1 MNQKRLFC
9 KLLALV
15 ACLMSALGASA
26 AEAYACYT
34 SSDKTLTF
42 YYDNYRS
49 SRPGTTYDMNTGY
62 STPAWFL
69 DTHETL
75 VAVTFDAT
83 FKNARPTSTYSWFYT
98 MPNLRR
104 INNIGNLN
112 TSSVTVMQN
121 MFNGCSSLYYLDL
134 SNFNTANVTDM
145 SIMFSD
151 CSNLTVID
159 LSGFNTSKVTSMG
172 SMFQNCSNLTTIYAG
187 SGWNTVALTNSGFMF
202 RNCTSLVGGQGTTF
216 QSSNPTNKTYAHI
229 DGGPSNPGY
238 FTDGSAPMP
247 YACYTSSNK
256 TLTFYYDTQRRS
268 RTGTT
273 YFMNTRDIRTGW
285 YIDDLNANVTK
296 VVFNSSFADARP
308 TSMYMWFYE
317 MFSLQSITGINYL
330 NTSEVTNMA
339 FTFSNCEKL
348 TSLDVSHFNTDK
360 VTTMQYMFI
369 DCPKLTSLDL
379 SGFNTAGVTDMEGL
393 FLDCSN
399 LTTIYAGSGWS
410 TDGVTASNTAYMF
423 ADCYS
428 LVGGQG
434 TAYDENH
441 TGKDYAH
448 IDGGPS
454 NPGYFT
460 AGTEAY
466 ACYTPSNTTMT
477 FYYDNLRYSRTGTTF
492 ALNSGANFPAWF
504 DGSTNENVT
513 KVVFNSSF
521 ADARPTTT
529 HGWFDEMY
537 ELTSVQGIENLN
549 TSEVTDM
556 AVMFGDCG
564 ELTAVDVSHFDTRK
578 VTTMAYMFYYC
589 SALTSLDVR
598 GFDTGNV
605 TDMSGMFE
613 ACAGLTALDVTN
625 FNTVNVTDMYGMFED
640 CDGLT
645 ILDLGNFNT
654 SRVTDM
660 RHMFSYCDKLR
671 TIYVGNGWS
680 TAAVTSSDYMFYE
693 SPSLV
698 GGQGTTYDEN
708 HVDAAYA
715 HIDGG
720 ESNPGYFTDANAP
733 RPYACYS
740 SDNTTLTFYCDDQHH
755 SRPGTFYYLNTGNN
769 WPGWY
774 EDDTYKSVTQV
785 VFDASFADV
794 RPTSTHCWFCDMK
807 KLQAITGMEYLNTS
821 QVTNMTSMFYGCSGL
836 TSLDLSNFNT
846 SQVTN
851 MTFMFYRC
859 SGLTSLNLSN
869 FNTSQVTKF
878 VCMFYGCSGLTS
890 LDLSNFNTSQATDFG
905 SMFWDCSGLTR
916 LDLSNF
922 NTSQV
927 TNMSLMFS
935 YCDKLRTIYVGS
947 DWTTDA
953 VTDSEY
959 SKDMFEN
966 CTSLVGGMG
975 TTYDENHVDKE
986 YAHIDGG
993 ESNPGYFTDTNAP
1006 RAYACYTP
1014 DNTTLSFYYDDQHH
1028 SRPGTFYYLNTGE
1041 NWPGWYTDYTN
1052 ESVTQAIF
1060 DPSFAEARPTSTF
1073 CWFNEMENLLSI
1085 TGMEFLN
1092 TSNVTNMCSMF
1103 GGCSHLTSLDV
1114 SNFNTSNVTNMHLM
1128 FAFCKGLTSL
1138 DVSNFNTSNV
1148 TRMDA
1153 LFEFCSGLT
1162 SLDVS
1167 NFNTSNVTDMSYLF
1181 AYCNN
1186 LTSIDVSNFNTSNV
1200 TAMYYMFCSC
1210 DNLTSLDVSNFN
1222 TSEVK
1227 YMDCMF
1233 AYCSG
1238 LTSLDVSNFNTSNV
1252 TNMEGMFKK
1261 STGLTSLDV
1270 SNFDTSNVT
1279 NMTNMFYD
1287 CTGLTS
1293 LDLSNFNTSNVTEM
1307 RYMFESCSS
1316 LTSLDLSNFNTE
1328 NVWGMTDMF
1337 DGCSNLTTI
1346 YAGNGFTT
1354 DAVTNY
1360 KDMFKNCTSLV
1371 GGQGTTYD
1379 ANHIDK
1385 EYAHI
1390 DGGPSNPGYFTSKSL
1405 RGDVNFDGRVNIDDV
1420 TDLINYLLTGNT
1432 ANVDLLAADCYLDG
1446 RINIDDVTALI
1457 NYLLSNKW

>member
-26 AEAYACYT
+26 VEAYACYT

-187 SGWNTVALTNSGFMF
+187 SGWTTAAVTTSGFMF
-202 RNCTSLVGGQGTTF
+202 RNCTRLVGGQGTTY

-317 MFSLQSITGINYL
+317 MSNLQSITGINYL

-360 VTTMQYMFI
+360 VTTMQYMFV
-369 DCPKLTSLDL
+369 DCQKLTSLDM
-379 SGFNTAGVTDMEGL
+379 SSFNTAGVTDMEGL
-393 FLDCSN
+393 FSDCNN
-399 LTTIYAGSGWS
+399 LTTIYAGNGWN
-410 TDGVTASNTAYMF
+410 TDAVTVSNTAYMF
-423 ADCYS
+423 SDCYR
-428 LVGGQG
+428 LVGGKG
-434 TAYDENH
+434 TAYNENH

-466 ACYTPSNTTMT
+466 ACYTPSNTTLT

-492 ALNSGANFPAWF
+492 GLNSGASFPAWF

-589 SALTSLDVR
+589 SRLTSLNVR

-625 FNTVNVTDMYGMFED
+625 FNTGNVTNMYGMFED

-645 ILDLGNFNT
+645 SLDLGNFNT

-698 GGQGTTYDEN
+698 GGKGTTYDEN
-708 HVDAAYA
+708 H
-715 HIDGG
+715 
-720 ESNPGYFTDANAP
+720 
-733 RPYACYS
+733 
-740 SDNTTLTFYCDDQHH
+740 
-755 SRPGTFYYLNTGNN
+755 
-769 WPGWY
+769 
-774 EDDTYKSVTQV
+774 
-785 VFDASFADV
+785 
-794 RPTSTHCWFCDMK
+794 
-807 KLQAITGMEYLNTS
+807 
-821 QVTNMTSMFYGCSGL
+821 
-836 TSLDLSNFNT
+836 
-846 SQVTN
+846 
-851 MTFMFYRC
+851 
-859 SGLTSLNLSN
+859 
-869 FNTSQVTKF
+869 
-878 VCMFYGCSGLTS
+878 
-890 LDLSNFNTSQATDFG
+890 
-905 SMFWDCSGLTR
+905 
-916 LDLSNF
+916 
-922 NTSQV
+922 
-927 TNMSLMFS
+927 
-935 YCDKLRTIYVGS
+935 
-947 DWTTDA
+947 
-953 VTDSEY
+953 
-959 SKDMFEN
+959 
-966 CTSLVGGMG
+966 
-975 TTYDENHVDKE
+975 
-986 YAHIDGG
+986 
-993 ESNPGYFTDTNAP
+993 
-1006 RAYACYTP
+1006 
-1014 DNTTLSFYYDDQHH
+1014 
-1028 SRPGTFYYLNTGE
+1028 
-1041 NWPGWYTDYTN
+1041 
-1052 ESVTQAIF
+1052 
-1060 DPSFAEARPTSTF
+1060 
-1073 CWFNEMENLLSI
+1073 
-1085 TGMEFLN
+1085 
-1092 TSNVTNMCSMF
+1092 
-1103 GGCSHLTSLDV
+1103 
-1114 SNFNTSNVTNMHLM
+1114 
-1128 FAFCKGLTSL
+1128 
-1138 DVSNFNTSNV
+1138 
-1148 TRMDA
+1148 
-1153 LFEFCSGLT
+1153 
-1162 SLDVS
+1162 
-1167 NFNTSNVTDMSYLF
+1167 
-1181 AYCNN
+1181 
-1186 LTSIDVSNFNTSNV
+1186 
-1200 TAMYYMFCSC
+1200 
-1210 DNLTSLDVSNFN
+1210 
-1222 TSEVK
+1222 
-1227 YMDCMF
+1227 
-1233 AYCSG
+1233 
-1238 LTSLDVSNFNTSNV
+1238 
-1252 TNMEGMFKK
+1252 
-1261 STGLTSLDV
+1261 
-1270 SNFDTSNVT
+1270 
-1279 NMTNMFYD
+1279 
-1287 CTGLTS
+1287 
-1293 LDLSNFNTSNVTEM
+1293 
-1307 RYMFESCSS
+1307 
-1316 LTSLDLSNFNTE
+1316 
-1328 NVWGMTDMF
+1328 
-1337 DGCSNLTTI
+1337 
-1346 YAGNGFTT
+1346 
-1354 DAVTNY
+1354 
-1360 KDMFKNCTSLV
+1360 
-1371 GGQGTTYD
+1371 
-1379 ANHIDK
+1379 IDK
-1385 EYAHI
+1385 AYAHI
-1390 DGGPSNPGYFTSKSL
+1390 DGGPSNPGYFTAKFT
-1405 RGDVNFDGRVNIDDV
+1405 RGDVNDDGNV
-1420 TDLINYLLTGNT
+1420 TIT
-1432 ANVDLLAADCYLDG
+1432 
-1446 RINIDDVTALI
+1446 DVTALI
-1457 NYLLSNKW
+1457 NYLLSHNTTGVNIDAADCNQDTNVTITDVTALINYLLSHSW